1 MPVDEETKAA
11 LLDNLDVQRFLLVL
25 NGVLTGTKKL
35 VIESIAKHQI
45 VPDTSQGG
53 SRANGLVDYT
63 HTFRVEDVDVTN

>member
-35 VIESIAKHQI
+35 VIESNAYEQED
-45 VPDTSQGG
+45 P
-53 SRANGLVDYT
+53 SRSPVTTTGRINYT